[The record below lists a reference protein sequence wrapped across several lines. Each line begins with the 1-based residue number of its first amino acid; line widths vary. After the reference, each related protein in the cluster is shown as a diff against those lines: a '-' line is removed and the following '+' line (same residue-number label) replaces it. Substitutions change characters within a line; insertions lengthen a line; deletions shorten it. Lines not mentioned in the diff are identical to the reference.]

1 MPTQAPILFWF
12 RRDFRLADHPALT
25 PALERGA
32 PVLPVFILDPET
44 DALGAAPKWRLE
56 RAVRCFA
63 ETLEAMG
70 TPLVIRKGDA
80 LEVLRGLVEETGAQA
95 VHWSRAYDPD
105 AIARDK
111 RVKAALRADGIEAH
125 SHPGHLLFEPWTVET
140 GQGGYYK
147 VYTPF
152 WKAVRDRDPGAPLP
166 APKQWPALD
175 APPRGLS
182 LDDLRMGRGMQ
193 RGAKIVAH
201 HARVGEA
208 AAQDRL
214 SRFIDEKVARYGT
227 DRDRLD
233 RDGTSGLSENLAV
246 GEISP
251 RQVWAAGQRAMAEG
265 AQGAADFVSELVWRE
280 FAYHLIWHTPEITR
294 RNWRREWDSFPWAEE
309 GEAIDR
315 WQQGRT
321 GEPVIDAAMR
331 QLYVTGT
338 MHNRARMLVGS
349 YLTKHLLVHWK
360 VGLRWFEDCL
370 VDWDPA
376 SNAMGWQWVA
386 GSGPD
391 ASPYFRVFN
400 PATQAEKFDPKGD
413 YRRRYLA
420 EWSDDP
426 GQPALEFFDAIP
438 KSWSLH
444 PGTPYPDPLVG
455 LKQGRQRAL
464 EAYEK
469 HKQARDAA

>member
-1 MPTQAPILFWF
+1 MPAQAPFLFWF
-12 RRDFRLADHPALT
+12 RRDFRLADHPGLT
-25 PALERGA
+25 AALEQGA

-44 DALGAAPKWRLE
+44 DALGAAPKWRLGE
-56 RAVRCFA
+56 AVRCFA
-63 ETLEAMG
+63 GTLEAMG
-70 TPLVIRKGDA
+70 AQLVIRKGA
-80 LEVLRGLVEETGAQA
+80 APEVLRDLIAETGAQA
-95 VHWSRAYDPD
+95 VYWSRAYDPD
-105 AIARDK
+105 SIARDK
-111 RVKAALRADGIEAH
+111 AVKAALKSDGIEAR

-140 GQGGYYK
+140 GQAEYYK

-152 WKAVRDRDPGAPLP
+152 WKNVRSRDPGKPLP
-166 APKQWPALD
+166 APKSWPALD
-175 APPRGLS
+175 GPPRGLS
-182 LDDLRMGRGMQ
+182 VDELQMGRAMN
-193 RGAKIVAH
+193 RGAQIVVR
-201 HARVGEA
+201 HACVGED

-214 SRFIDEKVARYGT
+214 SRFIDEKVSRYKT

-251 RQVWAAGQRAMAEG
+251 RQLWAAGQRAIAEG
-265 AQGAADFVSELVWRE
+265 RQGAEDFVKEVVWRE
-280 FAYHLIWHTPEITR
+280 FAYHLIWNTPEITH
-294 RNWRREWDSFPWAEE
+294 RNWRPEWDNFPWAEK
-309 GEAIDR
+309 GEAISR

-360 VGLRWFEDCL
+360 VGLKWFEDCL
-370 VDWDPA
+370 IDWDPA

-391 ASPYFRVFN
+391 ATPYFRIFN
-400 PATQAEKFDPKGD
+400 PATQAEKFDPKGA

-420 EWSDDP
+420 ECSDDP
-426 GQPALEFFDAIP
+426 GQEALEFFDAVP
-438 KSWSLH
+438 KSWSLR
-444 PGTPYPDPLVG
+444 PDAPYPDPLVG
-455 LKQGRQRAL
+455 LKEGRQRAL
-464 EAYEK
+464 DAYQN
-469 HKQARDAA
+469 HKRDRDAA